1 MTIDDFLDLLEETLE
16 DGKHIMNKIMVD
28 GDRMKEIIEDIR
40 LNMPEEIRKAK
51 KIVEDRSSILERAA
65 VDAEST
71 IKKAEAQQQMMVS
84 ENEIV
89 KIAQAQANAMLAKAT
104 AEANDKIADANA
116 KATSVRNNAAK
127 FVDDLMKQA
136 DETLYETMSEV
147 RRARQS
153 FKNVS
158 GQTTTDFNS

>member
-51 KIVEDRSSILERAA
+51 KIVEDRASILERAA
-65 VDAEST
+65 VDAEGT

-84 ENEIV
+84 ETEIL
-89 KIAQAQANAMLAKAT
+89 KIAQAQANALMAKAT
-104 AEANDKIADANA
+104 AEANDKIAEANA
-116 KATSVRNNAAK
+116 KATSIQNSATK
-127 FVDDLMKQA
+127 FVDDLMRQA

-147 RRARQS
+147 RRARQN
-153 FKNVS
+153 FKSVS
-158 GQTTTDFNS
+158 GAAVSE

>member
-51 KIVEDRSSILERAA
+51 KIVEDRASILERAA
-65 VDAEST
+65 VDAENT
-71 IKKAEAQQQMMVS
+71 IKKAEAQQQIMVS
-84 ENEIV
+84 DSEV
-89 KIAQAQANAMLAKAT
+89 LKIAQAQANALMAKAT
-104 AEANDKIADANA
+104 AEANDKVAEANA
-116 KATSVRNNAAK
+116 KATSMQNSATK

-147 RRARQS
+147 RRARQN
-153 FKNVS
+153 FKNIS
-158 GQTTTDFNS
+158 TQSRAD